1 MERDERAAEAVAH
14 VAHGGVGQL
23 VLELAREAVRLVL
36 EAAADGGPCEIEKLQ
51 GQSRAKKGKD
61 SKRKY
66 DSSLLK
72 ALHSVF
78 WLQFWLSGLLKLTSG
93 TCCRP
98 IRA

>member
-1 MERDERAAEAVAH
+1 M
-14 VAHGGVGQL
+14 
-23 VLELAREAVRLVL
+23 
-36 EAAADGGPCEIEKLQ
+36 EAAAGGGACEIEKLQ
-51 GQSRAKKGKD
+51 GQSQAKKGKEG
-61 SKRKY
+61 KRKY

-93 TCCRP
+93 ICCRP